1 MSERPMRADARRNRA
16 RLLDVADAVFA
27 SKGTGASTEE
37 IARAAGVGIGTVFRH
52 FPTKEALLEAVF
64 VRRLRRIADQAEAL
78 LDADDPGGAFFQFFT
93 GVVEHAATKTA
104 YADALAEAGIDV
116 TDSVAPVQQD
126 LRTAL
131 GALLGRAQRAGA
143 VRTDIGLAELFALLV
158 GISRAAEHTSD
169 PTVQVRS
176 LAVVLDGLRAR

>member
-1 MSERPMRADARRNRA
+1 MASRPSIRRVGPGGANGCSTK
-16 RLLDVADAVFA
+16 RLRRQGHRRLDRGDRP
-27 SKGTGASTEE
+27 GG
-37 IARAAGVGIGTVFRH
+37 RGRH
-52 FPTKEALLEAVF
+52 RYRLPALPTKEALLEAVF
-64 VRRLRRIADQAEAL
+64 VGRLRRIADAAEAL
-78 LDADDPGGAFFQFFT
+78 LDADDPGAAFFQFFT

-131 GALLGRAQRAGA
+131 GALLDRAQRAGA
-143 VRTDIGLAELFALLV
+143 VRADIGLAELFALLV